1 MFECKDLLT
10 LPSMAQ
16 AKIIAGKSGLSNSI
30 RWVYKPE
37 NMNFAKWVK
46 GQELLIISTPV
57 IQSEDFN
64 LSLVIKK
71 ANKLNMSGALLLT
84 GDKYI
89 ASIDSSVVSYANL
102 NNFPIFVISGEIPL
116 VDIFEEIG
124 HAKVIG
130 ITGHIRPDG
139 DCVGSTLG
147 LYNYIR
153 KNLPECEV
161 TVYLEKPSD
170 EFNYLSGINDIK
182 HEAEDKHF
190 DLFVVLDCSSM
201 DRIEPFMSC
210 FENADK
216 TICID
221 HHISNNSFADVNYV
235 EPQSSSACEVLY
247 TTFDEDKVDKNVA
260 ECIYTGIIH
269 DTGVFKYSCTS
280 RRTMDIAGKMMEM
293 GIDYSDIIDNSFY
306 KKSYIQNQILGRAL
320 LESVLF
326 YDGRCIF
333 SSVSI
338 EEMNFYGVTGKELGG
353 IIEQLRL
360 TDGVEVAIF
369 LYETDKDEYKVSLRS
384 KKMIDVA
391 RIATAFGGGG
401 HVRAAGFSAKGN
413 VHSIVNKIGEM
424 IEQQYNEDNA

>member
-1 MFECKDLLT
+1 
-10 LPSMAQ
+10 
-16 AKIIAGKSGLSNSI
+16 
-30 RWVYKPE
+30 
-37 NMNFAKWVK
+37 MNVIEELK
-46 GQELLIISTPV
+46 G
-57 IQSEDFN
+57 
-64 LSLVIKK
+64 
-71 ANKLNMSGALLLT
+71 AH
-84 GDKYI
+84 
-89 ASIDSSVVSYANL
+89 VV
-102 NNFPIFVISGEIPL
+102 
-116 VDIFEEIG
+116 
-124 HAKVIG
+124 G

-139 DCVGSTLG
+139 DCTGSTLA
-147 LYNYIR
+147 LYNYSK
-153 KNLPECEV
+153 KNMPDMDV
-161 TVYLEKPSD
+161 SVYLEQPGE
-170 EFNYLSGINDIK
+170 EFSYLSGYSDIRNTL
-182 HEAEDKHF
+182 EEDKKF
-190 DLFVVLDCSSM
+190 DVFIVLDCSSI
-201 DRIEPFMSC
+201 DRIEPFARG

-401 HVRAAGFSAKGN
+401 HVRAAGFSTKGN

>member
-1 MFECKDLLT
+1 MEN
-10 LPSMAQ
+10 
-16 AKIIAGKSGLSNSI
+16 IAEILEG
-30 RWVYKPE
+30 
-37 NMNFAKWVK
+37 VK
-46 GQELLIISTPV
+46 TMG
-57 IQSEDFN
+57 
-64 LSLVIKK
+64 
-71 ANKLNMSGALLLT
+71 
-84 GDKYI
+84 
-89 ASIDSSVVSYANL
+89 
-102 NNFPIFVISGEIPL
+102 
-116 VDIFEEIG
+116 IG
-124 HAKVIG
+124 
-130 ITGHIRPDG
+130 GHIRPDG
-139 DCVGSTLG
+139 DCVGSCMA
-147 LYNYIR
+147 LYLYV
-153 KNLPECEV
+153 KTYYPEIQAD
-161 TVYLEKPSD
+161 VYLDNPKPVFGHIDCMD
-170 EFNYLSGINDIK
+170 EIK
-182 HEAEDKHF
+182 TELDGDKEY
-190 DLFVVLDCSSM
+190 DLFVTCDVSAR
-201 DRIEPFMSC
+201 DRLAIAGPYFDT
-210 FENADK
+210 AK
-216 TICID
+216 RTACID
-221 HHISNNSFADVNYV
+221 HHISNGSFADVNV
-235 EPQSSSACEVLY
+235 VDAQASSACEVLY
-247 TTFDEDKVDKNVA
+247 RTLEDDKISKDTA
-260 ECIYTGIIH
+260 ACIYTGIVH
-269 DTGVFKYSCTS
+269 DTGVFKYSSTS
-280 RRTMDIAGKMMEM
+280 AQTMLIAGKMMEK

>member
-1 MFECKDLLT
+1 MR
-10 LPSMAQ
+10 
-16 AKIIAGKSGLSNSI
+16 AG
-30 RWVYKPE
+30 V
-37 NMNFAKWVK
+37 
-46 GQELLIISTPV
+46 
-57 IQSEDFN
+57 
-64 LSLVIKK
+64 SLVLSTSASPTTQRAPPTRK
-71 ANKLNMSGALLLT
+71 A
-84 GDKYI
+84 
-89 ASIDSSVVSYANL
+89 
-102 NNFPIFVISGEIPL
+102 F
-116 VDIFEEIG
+116 
-124 HAKVIG
+124 
-130 ITGHIRPDG
+130 IRPQ
-139 DCVGSTLG
+139 
-147 LYNYIR
+147 
-153 KNLPECEV
+153 
-161 TVYLEKPSD
+161 
-170 EFNYLSGINDIK
+170 
-182 HEAEDKHF
+182 
-190 DLFVVLDCSSM
+190 
-201 DRIEPFMSC
+201 
-210 FENADK
+210 

>member
-1 MFECKDLLT
+1 MN
-10 LPSMAQ
+10 
-16 AKIIAGKSGLSNSI
+16 II
-30 RWVYKPE
+30 
-37 NMNFAKWVK
+37 
-46 GQELLIISTPV
+46 
-57 IQSEDFN
+57 
-64 LSLVIKK
+64 
-71 ANKLNMSGALLLT
+71 
-84 GDKYI
+84 
-89 ASIDSSVVSYANL
+89 
-102 NNFPIFVISGEIPL
+102 
-116 VDIFEEIG
+116 EEIG

-280 RRTMDIAGKMMEM
+280 R
-293 GIDYSDIIDNSFY
+293 
-306 KKSYIQNQILGRAL
+306 L
-320 LESVLF
+320 
-326 YDGRCIF
+326 
-333 SSVSI
+333 
-338 EEMNFYGVTGKELGG
+338 
-353 IIEQLRL
+353 
-360 TDGVEVAIF
+360 
-369 LYETDKDEYKVSLRS
+369 SL
-384 KKMIDVA
+384 IH
-391 RIATAFGGGG
+391 I
-401 HVRAAGFSAKGN
+401 
-413 VHSIVNKIGEM
+413 
-424 IEQQYNEDNA
+424 